1 MTLEHFELPRDD
13 WYDTVSTDEKT
24 GQIRGRI
31 YKDRLIENFNAIE
44 SKLNELTN
52 LQPYNTKY
60 PDTSKFVYSDTTL
73 DSDTNKVVNLK
84 SFIDIMHLKN
94 VPLAVEFDGT
104 ILRRLT
110 YYSDEYKPVVIA
122 NIQIE
127 DVSTDKPFIVAS
139 VGDQTVVATAD
150 VTEIADGV
158 ILGKYNGETIDSCY
172 SKPVTYLDV
181 EEVQINSS
189 KPITK
194 TISGSGYTYYEGNS
208 NIMAYTKNYSGGVIS
223 DYTQAYNKEVEE

>member
-60 PDTSKFVYSDTTL
+60 PDTSKYVYSDTTL
-73 DSDTNKVVNLK
+73 NSETNKVVNLK

-104 ILRRLT
+104 ILRRLA

-172 SKPVTYLDV
+172 SKPVAYLDV
-181 EEVQINSS
+181 EEVQINSGI
-189 KPITK
+189 PTTK
-194 TISGSGYTYYEGNS
+194 TISGSGYTYYSGNS
-208 NIMAYTKNYSGGVIS
+208 NIMAYTKNYSGGIIS

>member
-24 GQIRGRI
+24 GQVRGRI

-60 PDTSKFVYSDTTL
+60 PDTSKYVYSDTTL
-73 DSDTNKVVNLK
+73 NSDTNKVVNLK

-139 VGDQTVVATAD
+139 VGDQTIVATAD

-158 ILGKYNGETIDSCY
+158 ILGKFNGETIDSCY
-172 SKPVTYLDV
+172 SEPYTYLDV

-189 KPITK
+189 KPFTK
-194 TISGSGYTYYEGNS
+194 TISGDGYTYYEGSS
-208 NIMAYTKNYSGGVIS
+208 NIMAYTENYSGGIIS
-223 DYTQAYNKEVEE
+223 DYTQAYNKEVED